1 MFSVATG
8 LDAKSSFDKDV
19 ALYNLIFLLASVPF
33 YWIIIASFEMKVF
46 DNICLCRCIKK
57 VGKSRNELFGTYG
70 SFVDV

>member
-33 YWIIIASFEMKVF
+33 YWIIVASFEMKVF

-57 VGKSRNELFGTYG
+57 AGRSRNELFGTYG

>member
-46 DNICLCRCIKK
+46 DNIC
-57 VGKSRNELFGTYG
+57 
-70 SFVDV
+70 